1 MVDANEK
8 ATGSG
13 KGTESTKQ
21 EPFKIFES
29 EEKLSEYLSE
39 NFKSREEKIKT
50 KLEAEIKSKLEKEAN
65 FTAEQKLTEKIK
77 ELENEKKAVLIDKNR
92 TKVEREFVSKNL
104 SLDGYAEIL
113 DYIVSEDES
122 VTLDKTGKLIKF
134 IETHSQKIADEK
146 IKKAMK
152 DVSMPKQNEAK
163 GENINENIAKNLGKS
178 RAETYK
184 SALETIQKY
193 L

>member
-1 MVDANEK
+1 MGDTSEK
-8 ATGSG
+8 ATESAQAA
-13 KGTESTKQ
+13 ESTKQ
-21 EPFKIFES
+21 EPFKTFES

-39 NFKSREEKIKT
+39 NFKSREEKLKT
-50 KLEAEIKSKLEKEAN
+50 KLEFEIKSRLEKEATL
-65 FTAEQKLTEKIK
+65 TAEQKLTEKIK
-77 ELENEKKAVLIDKNR
+77 ELEDEKKAVLIDKNR
-92 TKVEREFVSKNL
+92 TKAEREFVSKNL
-104 SLDGYAEIL
+104 SLEGYSEIL
-113 DYIVSEDES
+113 EYIVSEDES

-163 GENINENIAKNLGKS
+163 GENTNESIAKNLGKS

>member
-1 MVDANEK
+1 MGDTNEK
-8 ATGSG
+8 T
-13 KGTESTKQ
+13 TESTRASKSIEQ
-21 EPFKIFES
+21 QPFKVFES
-29 EEKLSEYLSE
+29 EEKLSEYLSD
-39 NFKSREEKIKT
+39 NFKVREEKLKT
-50 KLEAEIKSKLEKEAN
+50 KLEYEIKSKLEKEAN

-77 ELENEKKAVLIDKNR
+77 ELEDEKKAVLIDKNR
-92 TKVEREFVSKNL
+92 TKAEREFVSKNL
-104 SLDGYAEIL
+104 SLDGYSGIL
-113 DYIVSEDES
+113 DYLITEDES
-122 VTLDKTGKLIKF
+122 ATLDRTNKLLSF

-152 DVSMPKQNEAK
+152 DVSVPKQNEAK

>member
-1 MVDANEK
+1 MRDTNEK
-8 ATGSG
+8 ATEP
-13 KGTESTKQ
+13 TQDLESSKQ
-21 EPFKIFES
+21 VPFKTFES
-29 EEKLSEYLSE
+29 EEKLSEYLSD
-39 NFKSREEKIKT
+39 NLKSHEEKLKA

-92 TKVEREFVSKNL
+92 TKAEREFVSKNL
-104 SLDGYAEIL
+104 SLEGHAEIL

-122 VTLDKTGKLIKF
+122 VTLDKTGKLLKF
-134 IETHSQKIADEK
+134 IEANSQKIADEK

-152 DVSMPKQNEAK
+152 DVSMPKQSEAK
-163 GENINENIAKNLGKS
+163 GENTNENIAKNLGKS
-178 RAETYK
+178 RADTYK